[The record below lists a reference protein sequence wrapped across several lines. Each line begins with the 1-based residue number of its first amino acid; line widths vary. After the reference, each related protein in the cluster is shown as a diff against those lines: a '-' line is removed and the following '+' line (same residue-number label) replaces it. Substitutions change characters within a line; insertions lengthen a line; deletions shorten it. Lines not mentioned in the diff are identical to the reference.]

1 MVIIIAEAGVN
12 HNGSLELAKKLI
24 DEAKFAG
31 ADFIKFQTF
40 ITELNISK
48 SAKKADYQEVSTG
61 ANESQFDMV
70 KKLELSFNDFVELKN
85 YCDKVGI
92 NFLSTGFDKPS
103 IDFLDTLN
111 PPFYKI
117 PSGEITNKPY
127 LEYIASKGKDIV
139 ISTGMANLNEIELAL
154 QVIEKKGI
162 SRDRVTVLHCNTE
175 YPTPM
180 ADVNLFA
187 MNHIAEELNVKVG
200 YSDHTNG
207 IEIPISAVA
216 LGASV
221 IEKHFTLDR
230 NLPGPDHGA
239 SLEPNE
245 LKNMVDAIR
254 NVELAI
260 SGNGIKEPSNSEL
273 KNTKIVRKS
282 LHFNADLNEGHI
294 LTPNDFSILRPGSGI
309 SPMDIELVIGK
320 KLLHSVKNGS
330 LVSYTDFL

>member
-70 KKLELSFNDFVELKN
+70 KKLELSFNDFIELKN
-85 YCDKVGI
+85 YCDEIGI
-92 NFLSTGFDKPS
+92 DFLSTGFDKPS
-103 IDFLDTLN
+103 IDFLDSLN

-154 QVIEKKGI
+154 QVIENKGI

-180 ADVNLFA
+180 DDVNLFA
-187 MNHIAEELNVKVG
+187 MNHIAEALSVKVG
-200 YSDHTNG
+200 YSDHTKG
-207 IEIPISAVA
+207 IEIPIAAVA
-216 LGASV
+216 LGACV

-230 NLPGPDHGA
+230 NLPGPDHAA

-254 NVELAI
+254 NVESAI

-273 KNTKIVRKS
+273 KNIKIVRKS
-282 LHFNADLNEGHI
+282 LHYNSDLNEGHI
-294 LTPNDFSILRPGSGI
+294 LTPNDLSILRPGSGI
-309 SPMDIELVIGK
+309 SPMDIDLVLGK
-320 KLLHSVKNGS
+320 KLLNSVKNGS